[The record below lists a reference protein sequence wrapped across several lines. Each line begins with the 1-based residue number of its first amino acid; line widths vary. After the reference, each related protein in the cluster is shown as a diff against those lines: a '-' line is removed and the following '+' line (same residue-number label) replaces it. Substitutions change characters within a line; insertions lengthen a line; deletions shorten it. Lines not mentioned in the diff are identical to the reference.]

1 MREAECYVVQNISC
15 VEGRVMSSQVTSSM
29 TYLVNWRDDSLSYH
43 PLEEQVT
50 STSKGSEKEPL
61 APDKP
66 GHCSS
71 ALSDPKDLG
80 RD

>member
-1 MREAECYVVQNISC
+1 MA
-15 VEGRVMSSQVTSSM
+15 
-29 TYLVNWRDDSLSYH
+29 YLVNWRDDSFSYH

-61 APDKP
+61 ALDKP

-71 ALSDPKDLG
+71 ALSDLKDLS
-80 RD
+80 REVKSPVATLSCISSAPLKLLLPC